1 MRDTQKRSSRRRPAV
16 ETFQLLTAKEVCDA
30 CRISSTT
37 LWRWSNTPS
46 TGFPKS
52 IRMSP
57 KAVRWYENEI
67 LAWLE
72 KREVEPLT
80 RADRDLIKGLKPFR
94 IEDLI
99 PVRDEDLIPVS
110 DEDLKKWQ
118 TS

>member
-1 MRDTQKRSSRRRPAV
+1 MRDTQKRSSRRRPTV
-16 ETFQLLTAKEVCDA
+16 ETSQLLTAREVCNA
-30 CRISSTT
+30 LRISSTT

-46 TGFPKS
+46 TGFPTS

-57 KAVRWYENEI
+57 KAVRWREEEI
-67 LAWLE
+67 LAWLT

-94 IEDLI
+94 DEDLI
-99 PVRDEDLIPVS
+99 PASEKDLIPVS